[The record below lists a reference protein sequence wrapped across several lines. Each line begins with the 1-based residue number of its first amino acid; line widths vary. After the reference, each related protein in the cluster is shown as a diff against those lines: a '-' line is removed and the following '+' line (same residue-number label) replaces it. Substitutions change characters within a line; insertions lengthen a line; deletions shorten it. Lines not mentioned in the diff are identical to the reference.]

1 MLEIGS
7 VLDKKY
13 EILREIGKGASSK
26 VYLAMNSSLNQQW
39 VIKEISHSIGQKKME
54 QVEREAQLMM
64 ELDHPAIPRIV
75 DILRY
80 TDVTYIIMDY
90 ISGQTLHKVMK
101 GNGKEPMPQPQ
112 SVVLEWAK
120 QIVDVMEY
128 LHTRDTPIIYHDL
141 KPGNLILKQPEN
153 NVKLID
159 FGEARKLVN
168 GDAHGGGFTH
178 EYASP
183 EQQKNLS
190 PIQKKDGTIKY
201 RRYKDP
207 LIGLHGFGH
216 ENIVQNKSDQRSDIY
231 CVGTT
236 LYRLLTGEL
245 PPDLPKPVGSVRERF
260 PELDIT
266 SGMDNIIAKCTQIN
280 PDKRF
285 QSMTELKEALMH
297 IETWD
302 RDHLQKLFGRLR
314 TFAAVFFL
322 SIALLVSGVVCNR
335 MSARIN
341 QKNYDVLIDTEPG
354 MAYQT
359 RIDNYEKAIEINGSD
374 PRAYHK
380 LLEAYRETDDF
391 DENESQQFVFLYN
404 KNKSQFDMSKQEILD
419 LNYEIGKQYFLFYSG
434 DGNSLRSRIQ
444 KAKTYFE
451 YVHENAAEDYYYYGI
466 SESYYTLCS
475 FFSQYVLNTQ
485 GSLEPSAEECQSILD
500 VIEPCLSDMNTY
512 QGNDASMIR
521 LSMYQE
527 LLSMLNSNIR
537 GFVQSGI
544 KQSKIETAIQSICSS
559 SDKEADSQEKN
570 RAAKEQL
577 QLQANKVLDEVKL
590 QYSIAGR
597 MK

>member
-1 MLEIGS
+1 MLTVGS

-236 LYRLLTGEL
+236 LYRLLTGKLPPEL
-245 PPDLPKPVGSVRERF
+245 PEPVGSIRERF

-314 TFAAVFFL
+314 TFAAAFFL

-391 DENESQQFVFLYN
+391 DENESQQFVLLYN

-451 YVHENAAEDYYYYGI
+451 YVHENAEEDYYYYGI

-544 KQSKIETAIQSICSS
+544 KQSVIETAIQSICSS